1 MRAELFP
8 KIEVVTVALDVDP
21 TFAYPFIDIAEP
33 EHPSLIDSCH
43 VLDELLGFW
52 NVPMAVWIDEDG
64 VLVRPPE
71 GASVEDSPL
80 RTMDLSGF
88 PDGIRQVMEEVQKI
102 PGDPVAYRA
111 AIVDWADNGAESRY
125 VLTPDEVVHRSQPRP
140 MDHAR
145 AAACFELGQELWQRG
160 SKDAAVPWWREAH
173 RLHPE
178 NWTYKRQAWT
188 FVTTEPGQ
196 PPDLLQPPNEVYE
209 GSWFADVVR
218 LGGGEKYVNA
228 PDLSC

>member
-1 MRAELFP
+1 M
-8 KIEVVTVALDVDP
+8 ALDVDP
-21 TFAYPFIDIAEP
+21 TFAHPFIDIAAP

-88 PDGIRQVMEEVQKI
+88 PDGIREVMEEVQKI

-111 AIVDWADNGAESRY
+111 AIVDWANNGASSRY
-125 VLTPDEVVHRSQPRP
+125 ALTPDEVIERSQPRP
-140 MDHAR
+140 MDHAARQR
-145 AAACFELGQELWQRG
+145 ASSSAKSCG
-160 SKDAAVPWWREAH
+160 SA
-173 RLHPE
+173 
-178 NWTYKRQAWT
+178 
-188 FVTTEPGQ
+188 G
-196 PPDLLQPPNEVYE
+196 
-209 GSWFADVVR
+209 
-218 LGGGEKYVNA
+218 
-228 PDLSC
+228 